1 MTEACEGLKG
11 MSGKLNHL
19 SLAKAPAKSSA
30 GDGLR
35 GRNNEFFESLYYQLI
50 ERYRSLLSVS
60 RLDGISIK
68 EFLSLIRRIH
78 SSIQ

>member
-19 SLAKAPAKSSA
+19 SVAKAPAKSSA
-30 GDGLR
+30 SDGLR

-50 ERYRSLLSVS
+50 ERYRSLLSIS